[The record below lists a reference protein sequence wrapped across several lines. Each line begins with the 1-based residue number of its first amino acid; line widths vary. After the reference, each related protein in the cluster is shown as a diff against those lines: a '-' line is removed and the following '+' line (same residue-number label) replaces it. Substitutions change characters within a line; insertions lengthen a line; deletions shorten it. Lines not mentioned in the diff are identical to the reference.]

1 MTTTT
6 NTTRLCRTVMDS
18 PLGPLTLVAS
28 DRGLRAVMW
37 PDERLEPEPMEPEL
51 IDDDPVEDDPVE
63 DDLVDDPS
71 HPVLIAAVSQLGE
84 YFDGQR
90 TEFDLPLD
98 LVGTN
103 FQIAC
108 WLALDDIPY
117 GETRTYGEQASSVGR
132 PTATR
137 AVGAANGRNPVSIV
151 LPCHRVIGA
160 DGSLTG
166 FGGGLDAKRWLLDH
180 ERSSVAPGLPFE

>member
-6 NTTRLCRTVMDS
+6 SPTTNRTRLSRTVMDS

-37 PDERLEPEPMEPEL
+37 PDER
-51 IDDDPVEDDPVE
+51 IGRIGTDDLMIEDE
-63 DDLVDDPS
+63 LVDDAS
-71 HPVLIAAVSQLGE
+71 HPVLIATASQLEE
-84 YFDGQR
+84 YFDGSR
-90 TEFDLPLD
+90 TDFDLPLD
-98 LVGTN
+98 LVGTD
-103 FQIAC
+103 FQLAC
-108 WLALDDIPY
+108 WFALDDIPY
-117 GETRTYGEQASSVGR
+117 GQTRTYGEQASSVGR

-180 ERSSVAPGLPFE
+180 EHSLATPALPFGP